1 MGIRVGVFFGGRSV
15 EHEISIIS
23 AIQAINALDKTKY
36 DIVPVYITREDALY
50 IGEDIGRI
58 EAYRNIPEL
67 LKKSRRVLCVPHNGV
82 CDLVKYPFKRF
93 GNPLGASVDIAF
105 PIVHGTNVEDGGLQ
119 GFLKTLSIPF
129 VGCDVT
135 ASAVGMDKYIQKAV
149 LKDNHIPVLDC
160 RRVLAKTYF
169 KDTPGI
175 LAEIEGALPYPVI
188 VKPLNLGSSI
198 GISDA
203 NNTGELRS
211 ALEYTFQF
219 AHTALVEKAVVHLK
233 EINCAVLGDGEAAEA
248 SECEEPQS
256 SGAILSYRDKY
267 VSGSKAG
274 GGAKGMSGAR
284 RKLPADISGEQRETI
299 RDLAK
304 KTFQVLGCHGVVR
317 VDFLL
322 DTAADQIWVNE
333 INTIPG
339 SLAFYLWEPLGVPYR
354 ELLDRLI
361 SLAFKRERENANLS
375 YSYETDIL
383 SNFISGGVKG
393 AKGQPR

>member
-15 EHEISIIS
+15 EHEVSIIS

-36 DIVPVYITREDALY
+36 DIIPVYITREDALY
-50 IGEDIGRI
+50 TGDGIGKITS
-58 EAYRNIPEL
+58 YRNIPEL
-67 LKKSRRVLCVPHNGV
+67 LKKSQRVLCVPRGGS
-82 CDLVKYPFKRF
+82 CDLLKYPFKGF
-93 GNPLGASVDIAF
+93 GNPLYASLDLSF

-135 ASAVGMDKYIQKAV
+135 ASAVGMDKYIQKII
-149 LKDNHIPVLDC
+149 LKANNIPVLDC
-160 RRVLAKTYF
+160 RKVFVKTFF
-169 KDTPGI
+169 KDTRGT
-175 LAEIEGALPYPVI
+175 LGEIEKTFPYPVI
-188 VKPLNLGSSI
+188 VKPLNLGSSV
-198 GISDA
+198 GIRRAD
-203 NNTGELRS
+203 NTGELQS
-211 ALEYTFQF
+211 AFEYTFQF
-219 AHTALVEKAVVHLK
+219 TNTALVEPAISALK

-248 SECEEPQS
+248 SECEEPVS

-267 VSGSKAG
+267 VSGPKGAG
-274 GGAKGMSGAR
+274 GTKGMSGAK

-299 RDLAK
+299 RELAK
-304 KTFQVLGCHGVVR
+304 KTFQVLGCNGVVR

-322 DTAADQIWVNE
+322 DTATNQILVNE

-339 SLAFYLWEPLGVPYR
+339 SLAFYLWEPLGVSYR

-361 SLAFKRERENANLS
+361 DLAFKRERENGELS

-383 SNFISGGVKG
+383 SNFVSGG
-393 AKGQPR
+393 AKGVKI